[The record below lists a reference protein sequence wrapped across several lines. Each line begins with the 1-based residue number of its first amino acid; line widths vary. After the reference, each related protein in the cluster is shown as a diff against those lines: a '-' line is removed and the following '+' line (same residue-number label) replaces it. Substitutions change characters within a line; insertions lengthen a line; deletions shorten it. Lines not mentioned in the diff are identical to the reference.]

1 MTIVLSK
8 EDKGKRVAVVIPESG
23 TDLIF
28 INSLLRNLKKKHKNH
43 NIYIF
48 TKPQFFEY
56 IEDNPN
62 VFKCLPYSPSLD
74 NPISM
79 EGFGKNEGFFEAAY
93 YPATTTQKVPCYI
106 HNGK

>member
-1 MTIVLSK
+1 M
-8 EDKGKRVAVVIPESG
+8 IPSSG
-23 TDLIF
+23 TDLLLV
-28 INSLLRNLKKKHKNH
+28 NSLIKNLKLKHKKH

-48 TKPQFFEY
+48 TKPEYFEY
-56 IEDNPN
+56 IEDNPH
-62 VFKCLPYSPSLD
+62 VYKCIAYSPMLD